1 MWSEKYEKLS
11 TYEKTEFRRI
21 GNYLLSHT
29 YMVRFTYDS
38 GEETTLPNADY
49 NMVMRLFEV
58 LQEGITVNRQ
68 EYIDSGSFY
77 RKNIRSRRS
86 NEPPQPIAET
96 PDIEKEILGAVVEKL
111 RSGYSDARIKSFM
124 DSLFANGKTE
134 INSAEIA
141 VNNDTDYILT
151 LLSVVKAYKGRSCY
165 RIQLGDGFIEKD
177 GYRIPQFVLKKG
189 GKH

>member
-58 LQEGITVNRQ
+58 LQEYFEVTGWQLSKDDDYGIV
-68 EYIDSGSFY
+68 
-77 RKNIRSRRS
+77 
-86 NEPPQPIAET
+86 
-96 PDIEKEILGAVVEKL
+96 
-111 RSGYSDARIKSFM
+111 
-124 DSLFANGKTE
+124 SLIF
-134 INSAEIA
+134 
-141 VNNDTDYILT
+141 
-151 LLSVVKAYKGRSCY
+151 
-165 RIQLGDGFIEKD
+165 
-177 GYRIPQFVLKKG
+177 
-189 GKH
+189 